1 MANDATNVG
10 VGKPK
15 VSGAISIGT
24 DSSTPP
30 TDAANELDPT
40 FKALGYCSEDGVT
53 NSEERSTEDIVAWG
67 GDTVSTRQTT
77 YKETFSFT
85 PIEINPEVAR
95 ATYGDENVEVAEGK
109 MTIKHNSKEL
119 PAKPLVI
126 ETVPNDKTVC
136 RLFVPRAKLS
146 EKGDAT
152 LNDSDPMG
160 RQLTYTALP
169 DESGNTAYEYY
180 AITGLKAEA

>member
-24 DSSTPP
+24 EDSALP
-30 TDAANELDPT
+30 TDATAELDPT
-40 FKALGYCSEDGVT
+40 FSGLGYCSEDGVT
-53 NSEERSTEDIVAWG
+53 NSEERDSEDIVAWG

-77 YKETFSFT
+77 YKESFSFT
-85 PIEINPEVAR
+85 PIEVNPTVAR
-95 ATYGDENVEVAEGK
+95 ATYGDDNVTVTAGK
-109 MTIKHNSKEL
+109 MTVKHNSKEL
-119 PAKPLVI
+119 PTKPLVI

-136 RLFVPRAKLS
+136 RLVVPRAKLT

-152 LNDSDPMG
+152 YNDSDPMG
-160 RQLTYTALP
+160 RELTYTALP
-169 DESGNTAYEYY
+169 DEQGNTAYEYY
-180 AITGLKAEA
+180 AITGLSEEA